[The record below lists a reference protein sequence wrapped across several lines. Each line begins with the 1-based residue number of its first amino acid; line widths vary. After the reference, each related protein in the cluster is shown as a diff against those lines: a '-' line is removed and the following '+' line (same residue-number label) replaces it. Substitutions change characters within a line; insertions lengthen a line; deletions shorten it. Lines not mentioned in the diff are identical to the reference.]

1 MASESSHSVYYVPEQ
16 TKYPFF
22 ASIGLFFMVFGLG
35 SLLNDMSA
43 GDSLAVS
50 TWIALAGF
58 LLLAFI
64 IFQWFATVI
73 RENHAGLNNDQLKRS
88 YVWGMAWFIF
98 F

>member
-58 LLLAFI
+58 LNTGRRLLQGSAVQFHESI
-64 IFQWFATVI
+64 GGSEFSF
-73 RENHAGLNNDQLKRS
+73 EDKHLK
-88 YVWGMAWFIF
+88 AHF
-98 F
+98 